1 MGSPDGDDPQRPA
14 SPGSR
19 SSLGHSQRYSAYTGG
34 PDPLAPPVDLREAL
48 EQIGQDVM
56 AGTSPRR
63 ALSELLRRG
72 SENMRGADRL
82 AAEANRKRRDL
93 LRRNNLDGTL
103 QEIKKLL
110 DEAVLAER
118 KELARALDDDAR
130 FSELQLESLPP
141 SPAKAVQELS
151 EYQWRSP
158 EARQKYDQIKDL
170 LGREMLD
177 QRFAGMKQAL
187 EGATDEDRQRVNEML
202 DDLNDLLDKHS
213 RGEDTQQDFQD
224 FMNKHGEFF
233 PENPQN
239 VEELLDSLAK
249 RAAAAQRFR
258 NSLSQEQ
265 RDELD
270 ALAQQAF
277 GSPSLINALN
287 RLDAHLQAARPGE
300 DWTGDQQFSG
310 DNPLGMGEGA
320 QALADIGELEQLA
333 EQLSQAY
340 PGATMDDVDLDA
352 LARQLGDD
360 AAVDARTL
368 AELERAL
375 LNQGFLDRGSDGQ
388 WRLSPKAMRRLGE
401 TALRDVAQQLS
412 GRHGER
418 DHRRAGAAGELTG
431 ATRPWQFGDTEPWNI
446 SRTLTNAVLRQSG
459 THTLDGPLRI
469 AVDDVEVSETEM
481 RTQAAVAL
489 LVDTSFSMVMENR
502 WLPMKRT
509 ALALN
514 HLVST
519 RFRSDALQII
529 AFGRYARTVTAAE
542 LTGLEGVY
550 EQGTNLHHAL
560 ALAGRHLRRHPNAQ
574 PVVLVVTDGE
584 PTAHLEDYGDGTS
597 VFFDYPPN
605 PRTISFTVKGFDDMA
620 RLGAQITI
628 FRLGSDPGL
637 ARFLDKI
644 ARRVGGR
651 VVVPDL
657 DGLGAAVVGDYL
669 KARRRT

>member
-1 MGSPDGDDPQRPA
+1 MAKHHP
-14 SPGSR
+14 R
-19 SSLGHSQRYSAYTGG
+19 SSRYSAYTGG

-56 AGTSPRR
+56 EGSSPRR
-63 ALSELLRRG
+63 ALSELMRRG
-72 SENMRGADRL
+72 TRNMRGADKL
-82 AAEANRKRRDL
+82 AAEANRRRREL
-93 LRRNNLDGTL
+93 LQRNNLDGTL
-103 QEIKKLL
+103 AEIKKLL

-130 FSELQLESLPP
+130 FNEMRIESLPP

-151 EYQWRSP
+151 DYDWRSQ
-158 EARQKYDQIKDL
+158 EAREKYEQIKDL

-187 EGATDEDRQRVNEML
+187 ENATDEDRQRVNEML

-213 RGEDTQQDFQD
+213 RGEDTQQDFDD
-224 FMNKHGEFF
+224 FMAKHGEFF

-239 VEELLDSLAK
+239 VEELLDSLAQ

-258 NSLSQEQ
+258 NSLSAEQ
-265 RDELD
+265 RAELD

-277 GSPSLINALN
+277 GSPSLMNALN
-287 RLDAHLQAARPGE
+287 RLDGHLQAARPGE
-300 DWTGDQQFSG
+300 DWTGSSRFSG
-310 DNPLGMGEGA
+310 DNPMGMGEGT
-320 QALADIGELEQLA
+320 QALADIAELEQLA
-333 EQLSQAY
+333 EALSQSYA
-340 PGATMDDVDLDA
+340 GATMEDVDLDM

-360 AAVDARTL
+360 AAVDAKTL

-375 LNQGFLDRGSDGQ
+375 MDQGFLDRGSDGQ
-388 WRLSPKAMRRLGE
+388 WRLSPKAMRQLGQ

-418 DHRRAGAAGELTG
+418 DTRRAGAAGELTG
-431 ATRPWQFGDTEPWNI
+431 ATRPWQFGDTEPWNVT
-446 SRTLTNAVLRQSG
+446 RTLTNTVLRQAGAASAATSDLSAG
-459 THTLDGPLRI
+459 VNFPPMKIT
-469 AVDDVEVSETEM
+469 VDDVEISETET
-481 RTQAAVAL
+481 RTQAVVAL

-584 PTAHLEDYGDGTS
+584 PTAHLEDVDGTGS
-597 VFFDYPPN
+597 SAVFFDYPPH
-605 PRTISFTVKGFDDMA
+605 PRTIAHTVKGFDDVA
-620 RLGAQITI
+620 RLGAQVTI
-628 FRLGSDPGL
+628 FRLGSDPNL
-637 ARFLDKI
+637 ARFIDQV
-644 ARRVGGR
+644 ARRVEGR

-669 KARRRT
+669 RSRRR

>member
-1 MGSPDGDDPQRPA
+1 MAKPVK
-14 SPGSR
+14 
-19 SSLGHSQRYSAYTGG
+19 GHSSRYSAYTGG

-56 AGTSPRR
+56 SGTSPRR

-72 SENMRGADRL
+72 TKNLPGADRL
-82 AAEANRKRRDL
+82 AAEANRRRREL
-93 LRRNNLDGTL
+93 LRENNLDGTL

-130 FSELQLESLPP
+130 FGELQLDALSP
-141 SPAKAVQELS
+141 SPAKAVQELA
-151 EYQWRSP
+151 EYGWRSD

-177 QRFAGMKQAL
+177 QRFAGMKEAL
-187 EGATDEDRQRVNEML
+187 EGATDEDRQRVNDMVN
-202 DDLNDLLDKHS
+202 DLNDLLDKHS
-213 RGEDTQQDFQD
+213 RGEDSQQDFQD
-224 FMNKHGEFF
+224 FMDSHGEFF

-258 NSLSQEQ
+258 NSLSPDQ
-265 RDELD
+265 RAELD

-277 GSPSLINALN
+277 GSPALMQALD
-287 RLDAHLQAARPGE
+287 RLDAHLQSARPGE
-300 DWTGDQQFSG
+300 DWDGSSEFSG

-320 QALADIGELEQLA
+320 QALSDIAELEQLA
-333 EQLSQAY
+333 EQLSQSY

-352 LARQLGDD
+352 LARQLGDQAAID
-360 AAVDARTL
+360 AQTL

-375 LNQGFLDRGSDGQ
+375 VNQGFLDRSSDGQ

-412 GRHGER
+412 SRHGER
-418 DHRRAGAAGELTG
+418 ELRRAGAAGELTG
-431 ATRPWQFGDTEPWNI
+431 ATRPWQFGDTEPWNVT
-446 SRTLTNAVLRQSG
+446 RTLTNAVLRQAG
-459 THTLDGPLRI
+459 TYKDRADSAIRVT
-469 AVDDVEVSETEM
+469 VDDVEVSETET
-481 RTQAAVAL
+481 RTQAVVAL

-502 WLPMKRT
+502 WLPMKQT
-509 ALALN
+509 ALALD
-514 HLVST
+514 HLVRT

-529 AFGRYARTVTAAE
+529 AFGRYARTMTSAE
-542 LTGLEGVY
+542 LMGLEGVY

-574 PVVLVVTDGE
+574 PVLLVVTDGE
-584 PTAHLEDYGDGTS
+584 PTAHLEDYGDGQGSS
-597 VFFDYPPN
+597 VFFDYPPH
-605 PRTISFTVKGFDDMA
+605 PRTIANTVRGFDEMA
-620 RLGAQITI
+620 RLGAQVTI
-628 FRLGSDPGL
+628 FRLGNDPGL
-637 ARFLDKI
+637 ARFIDQV
-644 ARRVGGR
+644 ARRVEGR
-651 VVVPDL
+651 VVDPDL

-669 KARRRT
+669 RSRRRR

>member
-1 MGSPDGDDPQRPA
+1 MARI
-14 SPGSR
+14 R
-19 SSLGHSQRYSAYTGG
+19 RGHDSRYSAYTGG

-56 AGTSPRR
+56 EGASPRR
-63 ALSELLRRG
+63 ALQELLRRG
-72 SENMRGADRL
+72 NRNLTGADRL
-82 AAEANRKRRDL
+82 AAEVNRRRREL
-93 LRRNNLDGTL
+93 LARNNLDGTL

-130 FSELQLESLPP
+130 FAEMQIESLSP
-141 SPAKAVQELS
+141 SPAKAVQELA
-151 EYQWRSP
+151 EYDWRSP
-158 EARQKYDQIKDL
+158 EARQRYEQIRDL
-170 LGREMLD
+170 MGREMLD

-187 EGATDEDRQRVNEML
+187 ENATDEDRRAVNEML
-202 DDLNDLLDKHS
+202 DDLNDLLDKHAQGS
-213 RGEDTQQDFQD
+213 DTRQDFDD
-224 FMNKHGEFF
+224 FMAKHGQYF
-233 PENPQN
+233 PENPRTID
-239 VEELLDSLAK
+239 ELLDSLAQ

-258 NSLSQEQ
+258 NSLTADQ
-265 RDELD
+265 RAELD

-277 GSPSLINALN
+277 GSPRLMEALS
-287 RLDAHLQAARPGE
+287 RLDSHLRSARPGQ
-300 DWTGDQQFSG
+300 DWDSSAEFSG

-320 QALADIGELEQLA
+320 QALSDIAELEQLA
-333 EQLSQAY
+333 EQLSQSY

-352 LARQLGDD
+352 LARQLGEQ

-375 LNQGFLDRGSDGQ
+375 MSQGFLDRGSDGK
-388 WRLSPKAMRRLGE
+388 WRLSPKAMRQLGRA
-401 TALRDVAQQLS
+401 ALRDVAQQLS

-418 DHRRAGAAGELTG
+418 ETRRAGAAGELTG
-431 ATRPWQFGDTEPWNI
+431 ATRPWSFGDTEPWNVT
-446 SRTLTNAVLRQSG
+446 RTITNAVLRRAG
-459 THTLDGPLRI
+459 THEADVPLRI
-469 AVDDVEVSETEM
+469 DVDDVEVSETET
-481 RTQAAVAL
+481 RTQAVVAL

-529 AFGRYARTVTAAE
+529 AFGRYARTVSAAE

-584 PTAHLEDYGDGTS
+584 PTAHLEDYGEAGTH
-597 VFFDYPPN
+597 VYFDYPPH
-605 PRTISFTVKGFDDMA
+605 PRTIAHTVRGFDDMA
-620 RLGAQITI
+620 RMGAQVTI
-628 FRLGSDPGL
+628 FRLGDDPGL
-637 ARFLDKI
+637 ARFIDQV
-644 ARRVGGR
+644 ARRVEGR

-669 KARRRT
+669 RARRRRR

>member
-1 MGSPDGDDPQRPA
+1 MAKG
-14 SPGSR
+14 R
-19 SSLGHSQRYSAYTGG
+19 STRYSAYTGG
-34 PDPLAPPVDLREAL
+34 PDPLAPPVELREAL
-48 EQIGQDVM
+48 EQVGQDVM

-72 SENMRGADRL
+72 TKNMPGADRL
-82 AAEANRKRRDL
+82 AAEANRRRREL

-118 KELARALDDDAR
+118 KALARALDDDAR
-130 FSELQLESLPP
+130 FSELQLDALSP
-141 SPAKAVQELS
+141 SPAKAIQELS
-151 EYQWRSP
+151 DYNWRSA
-158 EARQKYDQIKDL
+158 EAREKYEQIKDL

-187 EGATDEDRQRVNEML
+187 ENATDEDRRRVTEML
-202 DDLNDLLDKHS
+202 DDLNDLLDKHA
-213 RGEDTQQDFQD
+213 RGEDTQQDFD
-224 FMNKHGEFF
+224 NFMNKHGEFF
-233 PENPQN
+233 PENPRN

-258 NSLSQEQ
+258 NSLSAEQ
-265 RDELD
+265 RAELD

-277 GSPSLINALN
+277 GSPALMQALN

-300 DWTGDQQFSG
+300 DWYGSEQFSG

-320 QALADIGELEQLA
+320 EALADIAELEQLA
-333 EQLSQAY
+333 EQLSQSY

-352 LARQLGDD
+352 LARQLGDQAAID
-360 AAVDARTL
+360 AQTL

-375 LNQGFLDRGSDGQ
+375 LNQGFLDRSSDGQ

-412 GRHGER
+412 GRRGER

-446 SRTLTNAVLRQSG
+446 SRTLTNAVLRRAG
-459 THTLDGPLRI
+459 TATAEAAIRI
-469 AVDDVEVSETEM
+469 AVEDVEVSETET

-529 AFGRYARTVTAAE
+529 AFGRYARTVSAAE
-542 LTGLEGVY
+542 LMGLEGVY

-584 PTAHLEDYGDGTS
+584 PTAHLEDVEGEGS
-597 VFFDYPPN
+597 AVFFDYPPH
-605 PRTISFTVKGFDDMA
+605 PRTIAHTVRGFDDMA
-620 RLGAQITI
+620 RLGAQVTI
-628 FRLGSDPGL
+628 FRLGDDPGL
-637 ARFLDKI
+637 ARFIDQV
-644 ARRVGGR
+644 ARRVEGR

-669 KARRRT
+669 RSRRRRR

>member
-1 MGSPDGDDPQRPA
+1 
-14 SPGSR
+14 
-19 SSLGHSQRYSAYTGG
+19 
-34 PDPLAPPVDLREAL
+34 
-48 EQIGQDVM
+48 
-56 AGTSPRR
+56 
-63 ALSELLRRG
+63 LLRRG
-72 SENMRGADRL
+72 TKNMKGADRL
-82 AAEANRKRRDL
+82 AAEANRKRREL
-93 LRRNNLDGTL
+93 LARNNLDGTL

-130 FSELQLESLPP
+130 FQELQIESLPP

-151 EYQWRSP
+151 EYQWRSG
-158 EARQKYDQIKDL
+158 EAKQKYEQIKDL

-187 EGATDEDRQRVNEML
+187 ENASDEDRQAVNEML
-202 DDLNDLLDKHS
+202 DDLNDLLDKHAN
-213 RGEDTQQDFQD
+213 GEDTQEDFEN
-224 FMNKHGEFF
+224 FMAKHGQYF
-233 PENPQN
+233 PENPRN
-239 VEELLDSLAK
+239 VDELLDSLAK

-258 NSLSQEQ
+258 NSLSPEQ
-265 RDELD
+265 RAELD

-277 GSPSLINALN
+277 GSPQLMNALS
-287 RLDAHLQAARPGE
+287 RLDGHLQAARPGE
-300 DWTGDQQFSG
+300 DWNGSSEFSG
-310 DNPLGMGEGA
+310 DNPLGMGQGA

-333 EQLSQAY
+333 EQLSQSY
-340 PGATMDDVDLDA
+340 SGATMDDVDLDA
-352 LARQLGDD
+352 LARQLGDE

-375 LNQGFLDRGSDGQ
+375 MNQGFLDRGSDGQ
-388 WRLSPKAMRRLGE
+388 WRLSPKAMRQLGQA
-401 TALRDVAQQLS
+401 ALRDVAQQLS

-418 DHRRAGAAGELTG
+418 ETRRAGAAGELTG
-431 ATRPWQFGDTEPWNI
+431 ATRPWAFGDTEPWNVT
-446 SRTLTNAVLRQSG
+446 RTITNAVLRRAG
-459 THTLDGPLRI
+459 TDRRDGPVRI
-469 AVDDVEVSETEM
+469 AVDDVEVSETET
-481 RTQAAVAL
+481 RSQAVVAL

-509 ALALN
+509 ALAVS

-519 RFRSDALQII
+519 RFRSDALEII
-529 AFGRYARTVTAAE
+529 AFGRHARTVSAAE

-584 PTAHLEDYGDGTS
+584 PTAHLENYGSDGTS
-597 VFFDYPPN
+597 VFFDYPPH
-605 PRTISFTVKGFDDMA
+605 PRTIAHTVRGFDEVA
-620 RLGAQITI
+620 RLGAQVTI
-628 FRLGSDPGL
+628 IRLGDDPGL
-637 ARFLDKI
+637 ARFIDQV
-644 ARRVGGR
+644 ARRVEGR

-669 KARRRT
+669 RARRRRR

>member
-1 MGSPDGDDPQRPA
+1 MARSHA
-14 SPGSR
+14 S
-19 SSLGHSQRYSAYTGG
+19 RYSAYTGG
-34 PDPLAPPVDLREAL
+34 PDPLAPPVDLAEAL
-48 EQIGQDVM
+48 EEIGRDVM
-56 AGTSPRR
+56 EGTSPRR
-63 ALSELLRRG
+63 ALQELLRRG
-72 SENMRGADRL
+72 TKTMTGADRL
-82 AAEANRKRRDL
+82 AAEAQRRRREL

-103 QEIKKLL
+103 AEVKKLL

-130 FSELQLESLPP
+130 FAEMQIESLSP
-141 SPAKAVQELS
+141 SPAKAVQELAD
-151 EYQWRSP
+151 YNWRSA
-158 EARQKYDQIKDL
+158 EARESYEKIKDL

-187 EGATDEDRQRVNEML
+187 EGATDEDRQRVTDML
-202 DDLNDLLDKHS
+202 DDLNELLDKHA
-213 RGEDTQQDFQD
+213 RGEDTAEDFQQ
-224 FMNKHGEFF
+224 FMDSHGEFF

-258 NSLSQEQ
+258 NSLSAEQ
-265 RDELD
+265 RAELD
-270 ALAQQAF
+270 ALAEQAF
-277 GSPSLINALN
+277 GSPSLQQALG

-300 DWTGDQQFSG
+300 DWSGSSEFSG
-310 DNPLGMGEGA
+310 YNPLGMGEGA
-320 QALADIGELEQLA
+320 QALSDIAELEQLA

-340 PGATMDDVDLDA
+340 PGASMDDVDLDA
-352 LARQLGDD
+352 LARQLGDQAAID
-360 AAVDARTL
+360 AATL

-375 LNQGFLDRGSDGQ
+375 LNQGFLDRSSDGQ

-401 TALRDVAQQLS
+401 TALRDVARQLS
-412 GRHGER
+412 GRRGER

-431 ATRPWQFGDTEPWNI
+431 ATRPWQFGDTEPWNVT
-446 SRTLTNAVLRQSG
+446 RTLTNSVLRQVAEPG
-459 THTLDGPLRI
+459 TPATRGRLSI
-469 AVDDVEVSETEM
+469 SVEDVEVSETET
-481 RTQAAVAL
+481 RTQSAVAL
-489 LVDTSFSMVMENR
+489 LVDTSFSMVMDNR

-514 HLVST
+514 HLIST

-560 ALAGRHLRRHPNAQ
+560 ALASRHLRRHPNAQ

-584 PTAHLEDYGDGTS
+584 PTAHLEDYNGGGAS
-597 VFFDYPPN
+597 VFFDYPPH
-605 PRTISFTVKGFDDMA
+605 PRTIAHTVKGFDDVA
-620 RLGAQITI
+620 RLGAQVTI
-628 FRLGSDPGL
+628 FRLGDDPGL
-637 ARFLDKI
+637 ARFIDQV
-644 ARRVGGR
+644 ARRVQGR
-651 VVVPDL
+651 VVVPEL

-669 KARRRT
+669 RSRRC

>member
-1 MGSPDGDDPQRPA
+1 MARRHDS
-14 SPGSR
+14 
-19 SSLGHSQRYSAYTGG
+19 RYSAYTGG

-48 EQIGQDVM
+48 EQIGEDVM

-63 ALSELLRRG
+63 ALSELLRQG
-72 SENMRGADRL
+72 TKNMSGADRL
-82 AAEANRKRRDL
+82 ASEVNRRRREL

-103 QEIKKLL
+103 QDIKKLL

-130 FSELQLESLPP
+130 FSEMQLQSLPP

-151 EYQWRSP
+151 EYNWRSP

-187 EGATDEDRQRVNEML
+187 EGATDEDRQRVTDML
-202 DDLNDLLDKHS
+202 DDLNGLLDKHA
-213 RGEDTQQDFQD
+213 RGEDTQQDFDD
-224 FMNKHGEFF
+224 FMDKHGEFF
-233 PENPQN
+233 PENPRN
-239 VEELLDSLAK
+239 VDELLDSLAK

-277 GSPSLINALN
+277 GSPALMQALN
-287 RLDAHLQAARPGE
+287 QLDAHLQAARPGE
-300 DWTGDQQFSG
+300 DWSGSEEFSG
-310 DNPLGMGEGA
+310 DNPFGMGEGA
-320 QALADIGELEQLA
+320 QALADIAELEQLA
-333 EQLSQAY
+333 EQLSQSY
-340 PGATMDDVDLDA
+340 PGASMDDVDLDA
-352 LARQLGDD
+352 LARQLGDQ

-375 LNQGFLDRGSDGQ
+375 LNQGFLDRSSDGQ

-412 GRHGER
+412 GRRGER

-446 SRTLTNAVLRQSG
+446 SRTLTNAVLRQAG
-459 THTLDGPLRI
+459 TATLDGRLRI
-469 AVDDVEVSETEM
+469 TVEDVEVSETET

-519 RFRSDALQII
+519 RFRSDALEII

-584 PTAHLEDYGDGTS
+584 PTAHLEDVRGDGKS
-597 VFFDYPPN
+597 GVFFDYPPH
-605 PRTISFTVKGFDDMA
+605 PRTIAHTVRGFDEMA

-628 FRLGSDPGL
+628 FRLGNDPGL
-637 ARFLDKI
+637 ARFIDQV
-644 ARRVGGR
+644 ARRVEGR
-651 VVVPDL
+651 VVEPDL

-669 KARRRT
+669 RSRRR

>member
-1 MGSPDGDDPQRPA
+1 MAKAFSK
-14 SPGSR
+14 
-19 SSLGHSQRYSAYTGG
+19 GHSSRYSAYTGG

-72 SENMRGADRL
+72 TDSMTGADRL
-82 AAEANRKRRDL
+82 AAEANKRRRDL

-103 QEIKKLL
+103 QQIKKLL

-130 FSELQLESLPP
+130 FGELQLDALPP

-151 EYQWRSP
+151 EYDWRSP
-158 EARQKYDQIKDL
+158 EARQKYEQIKDL

-202 DDLNDLLDKHS
+202 DDLNQLLDKHS
-213 RGEDTQQDFQD
+213 RGEDTQQDFEN
-224 FMNKHGEFF
+224 FMDAHGEFF

-239 VEELLDSLAK
+239 VDELLDSLAK

-258 NSLSQEQ
+258 NSLSPEQ
-265 RDELD
+265 RAELD

-277 GSPSLINALN
+277 GSPALMESLS

-300 DWTGDQQFSG
+300 DWMGSEQFSG
-310 DNPLGMGEGA
+310 DNPFGMGEGT
-320 QALADIGELEQLA
+320 QALADVAELEQLA
-333 EQLSQAY
+333 DQLSQAY

-352 LARQLGDD
+352 LARQLGDE
-360 AAVDARTL
+360 AAIDARTL

-375 LNQGFLDRGSDGQ
+375 VNQGFLDRGSDGQ

-412 GRHGER
+412 SRHGER
-418 DHRRAGAAGELTG
+418 DLRRAGAAGELTG

-446 SRTLTNAVLRQSG
+446 PRTLTNAVLRRAG
-459 THTLDGPLRI
+459 TAMLREPAGPIRI
-469 AVDDVEVSETEM
+469 SVDDVEVSETET

-502 WLPMKRT
+502 WLPMKQT

-514 HLVST
+514 HLVGT

-584 PTAHLEDYGDGTS
+584 PTAHLEDFDGDGAGS
-597 VFFDYPPN
+597 AVFFDYPPH
-605 PRTISFTVKGFDDMA
+605 PRTIAHTVRGFDDMA
-620 RLGAQITI
+620 RLGAQVTI
-628 FRLGSDPGL
+628 FRLGNDPGL
-637 ARFLDKI
+637 ARFIDQV
-644 ARRVGGR
+644 ARRVEGR

-669 KARRRT
+669 RSRRRR

>member
-1 MGSPDGDDPQRPA
+1 MAKRPHA
-14 SPGSR
+14 HDS
-19 SSLGHSQRYSAYTGG
+19 RYSAYTGG

-56 AGTSPRR
+56 EGTSPRR
-63 ALSELLRRG
+63 ALAEMLRRG
-72 SENMRGADRL
+72 TKNMKGADRL
-82 AAEANRKRRDL
+82 AAEANRKRREL
-93 LRRNNLDGTL
+93 LARNNLDGTL

-130 FSELQLESLPP
+130 FQELQIESLPP

-151 EYQWRSP
+151 EYQWRSG
-158 EARQKYDQIKDL
+158 EAKQKYEQIKDL

-187 EGATDEDRQRVNEML
+187 ENASDEDRQAVNEML
-202 DDLNDLLDKHS
+202 DDLNDLLDKHAN
-213 RGEDTQQDFQD
+213 GEDTQKDFEN
-224 FMNKHGEFF
+224 FMAKHGQYF
-233 PENPQN
+233 PENPRN
-239 VEELLDSLAK
+239 VDELLDSLAK

-258 NSLSQEQ
+258 NSLSPEQ
-265 RDELD
+265 RAELD

-277 GSPSLINALN
+277 GSPQLMNALS
-287 RLDAHLQAARPGE
+287 RLDGHLQAARPGE
-300 DWTGDQQFSG
+300 DWNGSSEFSG
-310 DNPLGMGEGA
+310 DNPLGMGQGA

-333 EQLSQAY
+333 EQLSQSY
-340 PGATMDDVDLDA
+340 SGATMDDVDLDA
-352 LARQLGDD
+352 LARQLGDE

-375 LNQGFLDRGSDGQ
+375 MNQGFLDRGSDGQ
-388 WRLSPKAMRRLGE
+388 WRLSPKAMRQLGQA
-401 TALRDVAQQLS
+401 ALRDVAQQLS

-418 DHRRAGAAGELTG
+418 ETRRAGAAGELTG
-431 ATRPWQFGDTEPWNI
+431 ATRPWAFGDTEPWNVT
-446 SRTLTNAVLRQSG
+446 RTITNAVLRRAG
-459 THTLDGPLRI
+459 TDRRDGPVRI
-469 AVDDVEVSETEM
+469 AVDDVEVSETET
-481 RTQAAVAL
+481 RSQAVVAL

-509 ALALN
+509 ALAVS

-519 RFRSDALQII
+519 RFRSDALEII
-529 AFGRYARTVTAAE
+529 AFGRHARTVSAAE

-584 PTAHLEDYGDGTS
+584 PTAHLENYGSDGTS
-597 VFFDYPPN
+597 VFFDYPPH
-605 PRTISFTVKGFDDMA
+605 PRTIAHTVRGFDEVA
-620 RLGAQITI
+620 RLGAQVTI
-628 FRLGSDPGL
+628 FRLGDDPGL
-637 ARFLDKI
+637 ARFIDQV
-644 ARRVGGR
+644 ARRVEGR

-669 KARRRT
+669 RARRRRR

>member
-1 MGSPDGDDPQRPA
+1 MAKSH
-14 SPGSR
+14 
-19 SSLGHSQRYSAYTGG
+19 SSRYSGYTGG

-56 AGTSPRR
+56 SGTSPRR

-72 SENMRGADRL
+72 TKNMTGADRL
-82 AAEANRKRRDL
+82 AAEANRRRREL
-93 LRRNNLDGTL
+93 LRNNNLDGTL

-110 DEAVLAER
+110 DDAVLAER

-130 FSELQLESLPP
+130 FGELQLESLSP

-151 EYQWRSP
+151 DYSWRSD
-158 EARQKYDQIKDL
+158 EARQKYEQIKDL

-187 EGATDEDRQRVNEML
+187 EGATDEDRQRVNDML
-202 DDLNDLLDKHS
+202 NDLNELLDKHS
-213 RGEDTQQDFQD
+213 KGQDSAQDFQD

-233 PENPQN
+233 PESPQN

-258 NSLSQEQ
+258 NSLSAEQ
-265 RDELD
+265 RAELD
-270 ALAQQAF
+270 ALAEQAF
-277 GSPSLINALN
+277 GSPSLMEALG
-287 RLDAHLQAARPGE
+287 RLDAHLQSARPGE
-300 DWTGDQQFSG
+300 DWDGSSQFSG

-333 EQLSQAY
+333 EQLSQSY

-352 LARQLGDD
+352 LARQLGDQAAID
-360 AAVDARTL
+360 AQTL

-375 LNQGFLDRGSDGQ
+375 VNQGFLDRGSDGQ

-412 GRHGER
+412 SRRGER
-418 DHRRAGAAGELTG
+418 ELRRAGAAGDLTG
-431 ATRPWQFGDTEPWNI
+431 ATRPWQFGDTEPWNVT
-446 SRTLTNAVLRQSG
+446 RTLTNAVLRQSG
-459 THTLDGPLRI
+459 TSPDNPGVISIT
-469 AVDDVEVSETEM
+469 VDDVEVSETET

-502 WLPMKRT
+502 WLPMKQT
-509 ALALN
+509 ALALD
-514 HLVST
+514 HLVRT
-519 RFRSDALQII
+519 RFRSDALEII
-529 AFGRYARTVTAAE
+529 AFGRYARTVTSAE
-542 LTGLEGVY
+542 LMGLEGVY

-574 PVVLVVTDGE
+574 PVLLVVTDGE
-584 PTAHLEDYGDGTS
+584 PTAHLEDADGSGRSS
-597 VFFDYPPN
+597 VFFDYPPH
-605 PRTISFTVKGFDDMA
+605 PRTIATTVRGFDEMA
-620 RLGAQITI
+620 RLGAQVTI

-637 ARFLDKI
+637 ARFIDQV
-644 ARRVGGR
+644 ARRVEGR
-651 VVVPDL
+651 VIDPDL

-669 KARRRT
+669 RSRRRR

>member
-1 MGSPDGDDPQRPA
+1 MAEPPRPK
-14 SPGSR
+14 R
-19 SSLGHSQRYSAYTGG
+19 HGHDSRYSAYTGG

-56 AGTSPRR
+56 EGTSPRR

-72 SENMRGADRL
+72 TQNMRGADRL
-82 AAEANRKRRDL
+82 AAEVNRRRREL
-93 LRRNNLDGTL
+93 LSRNNLDGTL

-130 FSELQLESLPP
+130 FSELQIESLSP

-151 EYQWRSP
+151 DYNWRSP

-170 LGREMLD
+170 MGREMLD

-187 EGATDEDRQRVNEML
+187 ENATDEDRQAVNEML

-213 RGEDTQQDFQD
+213 RGEDTPDDFQD
-224 FMNKHGEFF
+224 FMRKHGQYF
-233 PENPQN
+233 PENPKN
-239 VEELLDSLAK
+239 VEELLDSLAQ

-258 NSLSQEQ
+258 NSLTPDQ
-265 RDELD
+265 RAELD

-277 GSPSLINALN
+277 GSPQLMNALN

-300 DWTGDQQFSG
+300 DWDGSSEFSG

-320 QALADIGELEQLA
+320 QALSGIAELEQLA
-333 EQLSQAY
+333 EQLSQSYA
-340 PGATMDDVDLDA
+340 GASMDDVDLDA
-352 LARQLGDD
+352 LARQLGDE

-375 LNQGFLDRGSDGQ
+375 MNQGFLDRGSDGQ
-388 WRLSPKAMRRLGE
+388 WRLSPKAMRQLGQA
-401 TALRDVAQQLS
+401 ALRDVAQQLS

-418 DHRRAGAAGELTG
+418 ATRRAGAAGELTG
-431 ATRPWQFGDTEPWNI
+431 ATRPWAFGDTEPWNVT
-446 SRTLTNAVLRQSG
+446 RTLTNTVLRRAG
-459 THTLDGPLRI
+459 TGDPDGPLRI
-469 AVDDVEVSETEM
+469 AVEDVEVSETET

-509 ALALN
+509 ALALH

-560 ALAGRHLRRHPNAQ
+560 ALAARHLRRHPNAQ

-584 PTAHLEDYGDGTS
+584 PTAHLEDYNANGGGSS
-597 VFFDYPPN
+597 VFFDYPPH
-605 PRTISFTVKGFDDMA
+605 PRTIAHTVRGFDDVA
-620 RLGAQITI
+620 RLGAQVTI
-628 FRLGSDPGL
+628 FRLGNDAGL
-637 ARFLDKI
+637 ARFIDQI
-644 ARRVGGR
+644 ARRVEGR

-669 KARRRT
+669 RSRRHRR

>member
-1 MGSPDGDDPQRPA
+1 MARRHA
-14 SPGSR
+14 S
-19 SSLGHSQRYSAYTGG
+19 RYSAYTGG
-34 PDPLAPPVDLREAL
+34 PDPLAPPVDLAEAL
-48 EQIGQDVM
+48 EEIGRDVM
-56 AGTSPRR
+56 EGTSPRR
-63 ALSELLRRG
+63 ALQELLRRG
-72 SENMRGADRL
+72 TKNLTGADQL
-82 AAEANRKRRDL
+82 AAEAQRRRREL

-103 QEIKKLL
+103 AEVKKLL

-130 FSELQLESLPP
+130 FAEMQIEGLSP

-151 EYQWRSP
+151 DYNWRSG
-158 EARQKYDQIKDL
+158 EARESYEKIKDL

-187 EGATDEDRQRVNEML
+187 EGATDADRQRVSDML

-213 RGEDTQQDFQD
+213 RGEDTAQDFQQ
-224 FMNKHGEFF
+224 FMDKHGEFF

-239 VEELLDSLAK
+239 VEELLDSLAQ

-258 NSLSQEQ
+258 NSLSAEQ
-265 RDELD
+265 RAELD
-270 ALAQQAF
+270 ALAEQAF
-277 GSPSLINALN
+277 GSPALQQALG

-300 DWTGDQQFSG
+300 DWSGSSEFSG
-310 DNPLGMGEGA
+310 NNPLGMGEGA
-320 QALADIGELEQLA
+320 QALADIAELEQLA

-340 PGATMDDVDLDA
+340 PGASMDDVDLDA
-352 LARQLGDD
+352 LARQLGDQ

-375 LNQGFLDRGSDGQ
+375 LNQGFLDRSSDGQ

-401 TALRDVAQQLS
+401 TALRDVARQLS
-412 GRHGER
+412 GRRGER

-431 ATRPWQFGDTEPWNI
+431 ATRPWQFGDTEPWNVT
-446 SRTLTNAVLRQSG
+446 RTLTNTVLRQVAEPHEPG
-459 THTLDGPLRI
+459 TAVTRGRLSI
-469 AVDDVEVSETEM
+469 SVDDVEVSETET
-481 RTQAAVAL
+481 RTQSAVAL
-489 LVDTSFSMVMENR
+489 LVDTSFSMVMDNR

-514 HLVST
+514 HLIST

-560 ALAGRHLRRHPNAQ
+560 ALASRHLRRHPNSQ

-584 PTAHLEDYGDGTS
+584 PTAHLEDFNGAGAGST
-597 VFFDYPPN
+597 VFFDYPPH
-605 PRTISFTVKGFDDMA
+605 PRTIAHTVRGFDDVA
-620 RLGAQITI
+620 RLGAQVTI
-628 FRLGSDPGL
+628 FRLGDDPGL
-637 ARFLDKI
+637 ARFIDQV
-644 ARRVGGR
+644 ARRVQGR
-651 VVVPDL
+651 VVVPEL

-669 KARRRT
+669 RSRRR

>member
-1 MGSPDGDDPQRPA
+1 MAEPPRPK
-14 SPGSR
+14 R
-19 SSLGHSQRYSAYTGG
+19 HGHDSRYSAYTGG

-56 AGTSPRR
+56 EGTSPRR

-72 SENMRGADRL
+72 TQNMRGADRL
-82 AAEANRKRRDL
+82 AAEVNRRRREL
-93 LRRNNLDGTL
+93 LSRNNLDGTL

-130 FSELQLESLPP
+130 FSELQIESLSP

-151 EYQWRSP
+151 DYNWRSP

-170 LGREMLD
+170 MGREMLD

-187 EGATDEDRQRVNEML
+187 ENATDEDRQAVNEML
-202 DDLNDLLDKHS
+202 DDLNELLDKHS
-213 RGEDTQQDFQD
+213 RGEDTPDDFQD
-224 FMNKHGEFF
+224 FMRKHGQYF
-233 PENPQN
+233 PENPKN
-239 VEELLDSLAK
+239 VEELLDSLAQ

-258 NSLSQEQ
+258 NSLTPDQ
-265 RDELD
+265 RAELD

-277 GSPSLINALN
+277 GSPQLMNALN

-300 DWTGDQQFSG
+300 DWDGSSEFSG

-320 QALADIGELEQLA
+320 QALSDIAELEQLA
-333 EQLSQAY
+333 EQLSQSYA
-340 PGATMDDVDLDA
+340 GASMDDVDLDA
-352 LARQLGDD
+352 LARQLGDE
-360 AAVDARTL
+360 AAVNARTL

-375 LNQGFLDRGSDGQ
+375 MNQGFLDRGSDGQ
-388 WRLSPKAMRRLGE
+388 WRLSPKAMRQLGQA
-401 TALRDVAQQLS
+401 ALRDVAQQLS

-418 DHRRAGAAGELTG
+418 ATRRAGAAGELTG
-431 ATRPWQFGDTEPWNI
+431 ATRPWAFGDTEPWNVT
-446 SRTLTNAVLRQSG
+446 RTLTNTVLRRAG
-459 THTLDGPLRI
+459 TGDPDGPLRI
-469 AVDDVEVSETEM
+469 AVEDVEVSETET

-509 ALALN
+509 ALALH

-560 ALAGRHLRRHPNAQ
+560 ALAARHLRRHPNAQ

-584 PTAHLEDYGDGTS
+584 PTAHLEDYNANGGGSS
-597 VFFDYPPN
+597 VFFDYPPH
-605 PRTISFTVKGFDDMA
+605 PRTIAHTVRGFDDVA
-620 RLGAQITI
+620 RLGAQVTI
-628 FRLGSDPGL
+628 FRLGNDAGL
-637 ARFLDKI
+637 ARFIDQI
-644 ARRVGGR
+644 ARRVEGR

-669 KARRRT
+669 RSRRHRR

>member
-1 MGSPDGDDPQRPA
+1 MAEPVR
-14 SPGSR
+14 
-19 SSLGHSQRYSAYTGG
+19 GHSSRYSAYTGG

-63 ALSELLRRG
+63 ALSEMLRRG
-72 SENMRGADRL
+72 TQSLPGADRL
-82 AAEANRKRRDL
+82 AAEANRRRREL

-130 FSELQLESLPP
+130 FGELQLDALPS

-151 EYQWRSP
+151 DYNWRSP
-158 EARQKYDQIKDL
+158 EARQKYEQIKDL

-187 EGATDEDRQRVNEML
+187 EGATDEDRQRVTEML
-202 DDLNDLLDKHS
+202 DDLNNLLDKHS
-213 RGEDTQQDFQD
+213 RGEDTPQDFQD
-224 FMNKHGEFF
+224 FMDKHGEFF
-233 PENPQN
+233 PENPRN

-277 GSPSLINALN
+277 GSPSLMQALN
-287 RLDAHLQAARPGE
+287 RLDSHLQAARPGE
-300 DWTGDQQFSG
+300 DWTGSEQFSG
-310 DNPLGMGEGA
+310 ENPLGMGEGA
-320 QALADIGELEQLA
+320 QALSDIAELEQLA
-333 EQLSQAY
+333 EQLSQSY

-352 LARQLGDD
+352 LARQLGDQ
-360 AAVDARTL
+360 AAIDARTL

-375 LNQGFLDRGSDGQ
+375 VNQGFLDRGSDGQ

-401 TALRDVAQQLS
+401 AALRDVAQQLS
-412 GRHGER
+412 GRRGER

-446 SRTLTNAVLRQSG
+446 SRSLTNAVLRQSG
-459 THTLDGPLRI
+459 TVADRPSPAIRI
-469 AVDDVEVSETEM
+469 TVDDVEISETET
-481 RTQAAVAL
+481 RVQAVVAL

-514 HLVST
+514 HLVCT

-584 PTAHLEDYGDGTS
+584 PTAHLEDFDGDGTT
-597 VFFDYPPN
+597 VFFDYPPH
-605 PRTISFTVKGFDDMA
+605 PRTIAHTVRAFDDMA
-620 RLGAQITI
+620 RLGAQVTI

-637 ARFLDKI
+637 ARFIDQV
-644 ARRVGGR
+644 ARRVEGR

-669 KARRRT
+669 RSRRHR

>member
-1 MGSPDGDDPQRPA
+1 
-14 SPGSR
+14 
-19 SSLGHSQRYSAYTGG
+19 
-34 PDPLAPPVDLREAL
+34 VDLREAL

-56 AGTSPRR
+56 EGASPRR
-63 ALSELLRRG
+63 ALQELLRRG
-72 SENMRGADRL
+72 NKNLKGADRL
-82 AAEANRKRRDL
+82 AAEANRRRREL
-93 LRRNNLDGTL
+93 LQRNNLDGTL

-130 FSELQLESLPP
+130 FAEMQIESLSP

-151 EYQWRSP
+151 DYTWRSP

-187 EGATDEDRQRVNEML
+187 ENATDEDRQAVNEML
-202 DDLNDLLDKHS
+202 DDLNELLEKHS
-213 RGEDTQQDFQD
+213 RGEDTPADFQD
-224 FMNKHGEFF
+224 FMAKHGQHF
-233 PENPQN
+233 PENPSN
-239 VEELLDSLAK
+239 VDELLDSLAK

-258 NSLSQEQ
+258 NSLSPEQ
-265 RDELD
+265 RAELD

-277 GSPSLINALN
+277 GSPQLMEALS
-287 RLDAHLQAARPGE
+287 RLDSHLRAARPGE
-300 DWTGDQQFSG
+300 DWDGSAEFTG
-310 DNPLGMGEGA
+310 DNPLGMGQGA
-320 QALADIGELEQLA
+320 QALADIAELEQLA
-333 EQLSQAY
+333 EQLSQSY

-352 LARQLGDD
+352 LARQLGDQ

-375 LNQGFLDRGSDGQ
+375 MNQGFLDRGSDGK
-388 WRLSPKAMRRLGE
+388 WRLSPKAMRQLGQA
-401 TALRDVAQQLS
+401 ALRDVAQQLS

-418 DHRRAGAAGELTG
+418 ETRRAGAAGELTG
-431 ATRPWQFGDTEPWNI
+431 ATRAWEFGDTEPWNVT
-446 SRTLTNAVLRQSG
+446 RTITNAVLRRAGSRGGQERSDSG
-459 THTLDGPLRI
+459 IGRAGGPIRI
-469 AVDDVEVSETEM
+469 AVDDVEISETET

-514 HLVST
+514 QLVST

-529 AFGRYARTVTAAE
+529 AFGRYARTVSAAE

-574 PVVLVVTDGE
+574 PVVLIVTDGE
-584 PTAHLEDYGDGTS
+584 PTAHLEDYGGS
-597 VFFDYPPN
+597 GRSAVFFDYPPH
-605 PRTISFTVKGFDDMA
+605 PRTIAHTVRGLDDIA
-620 RLGAQITI
+620 RLGAQVTI
-628 FRLGSDPGL
+628 FRLGDDPGL
-637 ARFLDKI
+637 ARFIDQV
-644 ARRVGGR
+644 ARRVEGR
-651 VVVPDL
+651 VVVPGL

-669 KARRRT
+669 RSRRRR

>member
-1 MGSPDGDDPQRPA
+1 MAR
-14 SPGSR
+14 
-19 SSLGHSQRYSAYTGG
+19 GHSSRYSAYTGG

-72 SENMRGADRL
+72 TRNMPGADRL
-82 AAEANRKRRDL
+82 AAEANRKRREL

-103 QEIKKLL
+103 AEIKKLL

-130 FSELQLESLPP
+130 FGELQLDALSP

-151 EYQWRSP
+151 EYNWRSS
-158 EARQKYDQIKDL
+158 EAREKYEQIKDL

-187 EGATDEDRQRVNEML
+187 EGATDEDRRRVTEML

-213 RGEDTQQDFQD
+213 RGEDTHQDFEN
-224 FMNKHGEFF
+224 FMDKHGEFF
-233 PENPQN
+233 PENPRN
-239 VEELLDSLAK
+239 VEELIDSLAK
-249 RAAAAQRFR
+249 RAAAAQRFL
-258 NSLSQEQ
+258 NSLSPDQ
-265 RDELD
+265 RAELE

-277 GSPSLINALN
+277 GSPSLQQALA
-287 RLDAHLQAARPGE
+287 RLDANLQTLRPGE
-300 DWTGDQQFSG
+300 DWSGSSEFSG
-310 DNPLGMGEGA
+310 ENPLGMGEGA
-320 QALADIGELEQLA
+320 QALADIAELEQLA
-333 EQLSQAY
+333 EQLSQSY

-352 LARQLGDD
+352 LARQLGDQAAID
-360 AAVDARTL
+360 AQTL

-375 LNQGFLDRGSDGQ
+375 VNQGFLDRGSDGQ

-401 TALRDVAQQLS
+401 TALRDVAEQLS
-412 GRHGER
+412 GRRGER

-431 ATRPWQFGDTEPWNI
+431 ATRPWQFGDTEPWNVT
-446 SRTLTNAVLRQSG
+446 RTLTNAVLRQAG
-459 THTLDGPLRI
+459 TSVDGPHSPI
-469 AVDDVEVSETEM
+469 HITVDDVEVSETET

-514 HLVST
+514 HLVRT

-529 AFGRYARTVTAAE
+529 AFGRYARTITPEE
-542 LTGLEGVY
+542 LMGLEGVY

-584 PTAHLEDYGDGTS
+584 PTAHLEDVDGS
-597 VFFDYPPN
+597 GSSAVFFDYPPH
-605 PRTISFTVKGFDDMA
+605 PRTIAHTVRGFDDMA
-620 RLGAQITI
+620 RLDAQVTI

-637 ARFLDKI
+637 ARFIDQV
-644 ARRVGGR
+644 ARRVEGR

-669 KARRRT
+669 RSRRRRR

>member
-1 MGSPDGDDPQRPA
+1 VGSKQ
-14 SPGSR
+14 SR
-19 SSLGHSQRYSAYTGG
+19 TSRYSRYTGG

-48 EQIGQDVM
+48 EAIGQDVM
-56 AGTSPRR
+56 EGTSPRR

-72 SENMRGADRL
+72 SKNMPGADRL
-82 AAEANRKRRDL
+82 AAEANRRRREL
-93 LRRNNLDGTL
+93 LQRNNLDGTL
-103 QEIKKLL
+103 AEIKQLL
-110 DEAVLAER
+110 DDAVLAER

-130 FSELQLESLPP
+130 FGELQLDALSP
-141 SPAKAVQELS
+141 SPAKAVQELA
-151 EYQWRSP
+151 EYDWRSS
-158 EARQKYDQIKDL
+158 EAREKYEQIKDL

-187 EGATDEDRQRVNEML
+187 ENATDEDRQRVNEML
-202 DDLNDLLDKHS
+202 DDLNNLLDKHAN
-213 RGEDTQQDFQD
+213 GEDSQQDFDD
-224 FMNKHGEFF
+224 FMAKHGEFF
-233 PENPQN
+233 PENPRN
-239 VEELLDSLAK
+239 IDELLDSLAQ

-258 NSLSQEQ
+258 NSLSEQ
-265 RDELD
+265 QRAELD
-270 ALAQQAF
+270 QLAQQAF
-277 GSPSLINALN
+277 GSPSLMNALN
-287 RLDAHLQAARPGE
+287 RLDAHLQSARPGE
-300 DWTGDQQFSG
+300 DWEGSQRFSG
-310 DNPLGMGEGA
+310 DNPMGMGEGA
-320 QALADIGELEQLA
+320 QAMADIAELEQLA
-333 EQLSQAY
+333 EQLSQSY
-340 PGATMDDVDLDA
+340 SGASMDDVDLDM
-352 LARQLGDD
+352 LARQLGED

-375 LNQGFLDRGSDGQ
+375 MNQGFLDRGSDGQ
-388 WRLSPKAMRRLGE
+388 WRLSPKAMRQLGQA
-401 TALRDVAQQLS
+401 ALRDVAQQLS

-418 DHRRAGAAGELTG
+418 DTRRAGAAGELTG
-431 ATRPWQFGDTEPWNI
+431 ATRPWQFGDTEPWNVT
-446 SRTLTNAVLRQSG
+446 RTVTNAVLREAG
-459 THTLDGPLRI
+459 TGERPLPVRLT
-469 AVDDVEVSETEM
+469 VDDVEISETET

-519 RFRSDALQII
+519 RFRSDALQIV

-560 ALAGRHLRRHPNAQ
+560 ALATRHLRRHPNAQ

-584 PTAHLEDYGDGTS
+584 PTAHLEDFGGEGSS
-597 VFFDYPPN
+597 VFFDYPPH
-605 PRTISFTVKGFDDMA
+605 PRTIGHTVRGFDEVA
-620 RLGAQITI
+620 RLGAQVTI

-637 ARFLDKI
+637 ARFIDQV

-669 KARRRT
+669 SAKRRR